1 MNSRKNYFDESIP
14 QTHPRARRRTRQ
26 RSVIQRVLLEANR
39 PLSPQ
44 DILAAGQTTAP
55 GLGIATVYR
64 TIHTMMT
71 EGSLVAVGIPGEAAR
86 YETAGKEHHHHFQ
99 CRECDGVYDI
109 KGCPTDDL
117 TKLAPK
123 GFRLEGHQVVLYG
136 VCPPCTGMPT

>member
-1 MNSRKNYFDESIP
+1 MVDDKSYSSGAFAENR
-14 QTHPRARRRTRQ
+14 PRSKRRTRQ
-26 RSVIQRVLLEANR
+26 RSVIQRMLLEANR
-39 PLSPQ
+39 PLSPH
-44 DILAAGQTTAP
+44 DILEAAQAKAP

-71 EGSLVAVGIPGEAAR
+71 EGTLVTVDIPGEAPR

-99 CRECDGVYDI
+99 CRECDDI
-109 KGCPTDDL
+109 FDIQGCPPDIQKL
-117 TKLAPK
+117 TPK

>member
-1 MNSRKNYFDESIP
+1 MTSGKSHFDETAP
-14 QTHPRARRRTRQ
+14 QARFRARRRTRQ

-44 DILAAGQTTAP
+44 DILLAAQTRAP

-71 EGSLVAVGIPGEAAR
+71 EGTLVAVGIPGEAAR

-99 CRECDGVYDI
+99 CRECDGVFDVQ
-109 KGCPTDDL
+109 GCPTDDL
-117 TKLAPK
+117 VKLAPK
-123 GFRLEGHQVVLYG
+123 GFRLESHQVVLYG